1 MSTPTTTTTYGVL
14 PNNAVKRTVQSANKF
29 FTGISY
35 PLAKSRTKK
44 VFGDIKNVT
53 NVNYFA
59 GATDIELV
67 QGMLRQLFLTKK
79 GERVMNPFFG
89 LSLQDYMFEQL
100 DITTFEIM
108 RADVIDQLSTF
119 FPFLEVT
126 TLNIYEANPTIAENG
141 LIVKLTARM
150 RDVNLLP
157 SFDFEVN
164 VG

>member
-1 MSTPTTTTTYGVL
+1 
-14 PNNAVKRTVQSANKF
+14 
-29 FTGISY
+29 
-35 PLAKSRTKK
+35 
-44 VFGDIKNVT
+44 
-53 NVNYFA
+53 
-59 GATDIELV
+59 
-67 QGMLRQLFLTKK
+67 
-79 GERVMNPFFG
+79 MNPFFG
-89 LSLQDYMFEQL
+89 LSRQDYMFEQL
-100 DITTFEIM
+100 YITTFEIM

>member
-1 MSTPTTTTTYGVL
+1 MSTPTTTNTYGFL
-14 PNNAVKRTVQSANKF
+14 PNNAIKRTAQSASKF
-29 FTGISY
+29 FTGIAY

-44 VFGDIKNVT
+44 VFGDVKNVN
-53 NVNYFA
+53 NVDYFA
-59 GATDIELV
+59 GATDIELI

-79 GERVMNPFFG
+79 GERVMNPLFG

-100 DITTFEIM
+100 DLTTFEIM
-108 RADVIDQLSTF
+108 RADIIDQLGTF
-119 FPFLEVT
+119 FPFLEVIK
-126 TLNIYEANPTIAENG
+126 LNIYEANSTIAENG